1 MEVLLGKWVQSRSH
15 MANGD
20 LHEQIARLE
29 VHIEE
34 LAETIDRCRKIILVS
49 KLAMAIGGILILAT
63 LVRAIGFDAV
73 AVTVAIASMIGGT
86 VVFGSNTSTRKQ
98 MEAAKQSAE
107 AARAE
112 LISQIDL
119 RAIGD
124 DRYRG

>member
-1 MEVLLGKWVQSRSH
+1 

-34 LAETIDRCRKIILVS
+34 LAEAIDRCRKIILVS

-63 LVRAIGFDAV
+63 LVRAIGFDPV

-119 RAIGD
+119 RVIGN
-124 DRYRG
+124 DRYQG